1 MKELV
6 AEVIGDGNM
15 FDKARQEKAIA
26 GSSKPLPRSMMKNKV
41 QDGARTGIGPHV
53 NQSEQHKGMIPPPNL
68 RPMKDFNPAEPA
80 ILHDTV
86 NDCIITWDW
95 ERADDFRKN
104 AVYDAEGRVAWRGLV
119 FDGWG
124 NVLGG

>member
-1 MKELV
+1 MNRMSATMKELV

-26 GSSKPLPRSMMKNKV
+26 AGS
-41 QDGARTGIGPHV
+41 
-53 NQSEQHKGMIPPPNL
+53 KGLGLHTPPKADPDPACQGVVPPPNL
-68 RPMKDFNPAEPA
+68 RHMRDFNPAEPA
-80 ILHDTV
+80 ILHDAI
-86 NDCIITWDW
+86 NDSIVTWDW
-95 ERADDFRKN
+95 ERADDFRKK
-104 AVYDAEGRVAWRGLV
+104 AVYDAEGRVAWDGHV

>member
-1 MKELV
+1 MPLLKAQDQATAIRSKRNQRPPAFVVPLMKRITATMKELV

-26 GSSKPLPRSMMKNKV
+26 GSSKPLAMSKMKNEV
-41 QDGARTGIGPHV
+41 QDGARTGIGPYV

-80 ILHDTV
+80 I
-86 NDCIITWDW
+86 
-95 ERADDFRKN
+95 
-104 AVYDAEGRVAWRGLV
+104 
-119 FDGWG
+119 
-124 NVLGG
+124 